1 MSNYAD
7 AIVRPPKTFTDHERH
22 GLLRATGERVGG
34 FRDHVLY
41 SMAEN
46 TALRQMELLALNV
59 GDLLDPGGRVRRRI
73 VLRVFKRSNK
83 NVDDQT
89 VFLSDT
95 VRAKVARL
103 IELRRRGGEVLGPD
117 SPLFVSSRGTRLSA
131 RRVRSA
137 FASWQRRAGFERQVT
152 FHTIRHYADLRV
164 MPCSACRV
172 GVTEEVAPTRA
183 ALSNTL
189 MSMMRLAGRR
199 RKSVIGRGL
208 NAH

>member
-1 MSNYAD
+1 MSSYASS
-7 AIVRPPKTFTDHERH
+7 IVRPPKTFTDHERH

-137 FASWQRRAGFERQVT
+137 FASWQRRAGFERQVN
-152 FHTIRHYADLRV
+152 FHTIRHDAINSFHRRERDI
-164 MPCSACRV
+164 
-172 GVTEEVAPTRA
+172 
-183 ALSNTL
+183 
-189 MSMMRLAGRR
+189 RLAQRFAR
-199 RKSVIGRGL
+199 HASIASTQIYTHPSDEDLYRAVQ
-208 NAH
+208 NQTA